1 VMVVEVMGRDCGW
14 IALAGGIA
22 GGAHVILIPEIP
34 FTIENVCQYITD
46 REKTGRDF
54 TIVVV
59 AEGIKLP
66 PELKENRRLTDVGH
80 LIGNAIAES
89 GEKEV
94 RVSVL
99 GHIQRGGSP
108 SPFDRVLAT
117 RFGVAAVELIAK
129 GDFGKMVALRAGSI
143 VAVDVAEAIGH
154 LKRVEPNGELVQ
166 TARAIGIGFGD
177 GVSESR
183 CTSAFAAGR

>member
-1 VMVVEVMGRDCGW
+1 MVVEVMGRDCGW

-129 GDFGKMVALRAGSI
+129 GQFGKMVALRAGSI

-154 LKRVEPNGELVQ
+154 LKRVEPTGELVQ

-177 GVSESR
+177 DVAETR